1 MGYSP
6 WLQFS
11 LKKLIKLHILK
22 NLIVGLYILYVINT
36 YFKFHVNQ
44 MLFTIRSLNLL
55 FILNLKLQKLEI

>member
-22 NLIVGLYILYVINT
+22 NSIVGLYILYVINT
-36 YFKFHVNQ
+36 YFKFYVNR

>member
-6 WLQFS
+6 WLQLS
-11 LKKLIKLHILK
+11 LKKLIKLHILE
-22 NLIVGLYILYVINT
+22 NLIVRLYILYVINT
-36 YFKFHVNQ
+36 YFKFHVNR